1 MYLVLQV
8 LGTVSKE
15 LLFQIVQKNQMFLR
29 KSEVLYFR
37 KVTSIYNLITITSI
51 LKRSD
56 AI

>member
-8 LGTVSKE
+8 LGTASKE